1 MKLKLLACSLVS
13 ALAFNAGATTLNI
26 NVQDFSFAPNDAT
39 IQLGDT
45 IKFTWLNGSHTT
57 TSTTIPAGAAAWD
70 NPMNAANTTFI
81 YVPAVA
87 GTYSYKCTPHAAM
100 GHVGKF
106 TVSGST
112 GISNYDFSK
121 TIFDLYPNPA
131 QGMLNITLT
140 GGRKTG
146 TIAIAD
152 ISGKQVLTVDKITS
166 DKVLVDI
173 STLNQGLYFVRLE
186 QDGRTY
192 VRKFTVTR

>member
-1 MKLKLLACSLVS
+1 MKLKLLACSLVA
-13 ALAFNAGATTLNI
+13 ALAFKAGATTLNI
-26 NVQDFSFAPNDAT
+26 NVQDFSFTPSDAT

-45 IKFTWLNGSHTT
+45 IKFTWVNGSHTT

-87 GTYSYKCTPHAAM
+87 GVYSYKCTPHAAM

-106 TVSGST
+106 TVTGTT

-131 QGMLNITLT
+131 RGVLNIALT
-140 GGRKTG
+140 GVNKPGR
-146 TIAIAD
+146 IAIAD
-152 ISGKQVLTVDKITS
+152 ISGKQVLTVDEMTS
-166 DKVLVDI
+166 DNIQVDI

-186 QDGRTY
+186 QDGKTY